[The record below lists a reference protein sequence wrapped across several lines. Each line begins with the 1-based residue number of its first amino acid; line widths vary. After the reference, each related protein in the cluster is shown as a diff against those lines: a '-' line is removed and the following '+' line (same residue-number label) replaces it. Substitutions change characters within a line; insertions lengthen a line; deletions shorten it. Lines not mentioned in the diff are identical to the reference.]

1 MKRDNKITVNNLIYA
16 LLFLVFGVILLTST
30 ADLISM
36 VSKVIGIVLI
46 IIGIVKSIVY
56 IYMKGKLGNYKLS
69 ELVIGL
75 LIICCGSLLL
85 TYSGAFS
92 FAIRTIIGLWV
103 LFAGVNRII
112 LAISVK
118 SIDNIGFKVYLITSI
133 LMIIIGM
140 CLISGFFGELIGLF
154 IIGYSI
160 TEIVNYIYFKTKNK
174 NFEPKSK
181 EKKEKNTKL
190 KRLKEPKVVDAII
203 EEDEKN

>member
-1 MKRDNKITVNNLIYA
+1 MKKENKITVNNLIYA

-36 VSKVIGIVLI
+36 ASKVIGIVLI

-69 ELVIGL
+69 ELIIGL

-85 TYSGAFS
+85 TYSGALS

-103 LFAGVNRII
+103 LFAGVNRIV

-118 SIDNIGFKVYLITSI
+118 AFDNTGFKVYLITSI

-140 CLISGFFGELIGLF
+140 CLISGFFDKLIGLF

-174 NFEPKSK
+174 NFEPRVK
-181 EKKEKNTKL
+181 EKKEKSTKL
-190 KRLKEPKVVDAII
+190 KRLKEPKIIDAII

>member
-1 MKRDNKITVNNLIYA
+1 MKKENKITVNNLIYA

-30 ADLISM
+30 DDLISM
-36 VSKVIGIVLI
+36 ASKLIGIVLI

-56 IYMKGKLGNYKLS
+56 IYMKGKLGSYKLS

-85 TYSGAFS
+85 IYSGALS

-103 LFAGVNRII
+103 LFAGVNRIV

-118 SIDNIGFKVYLITSI
+118 SMDNTGFKVYLITSI
-133 LMIIIGM
+133 LMIVIGM
-140 CLISGFFGELIGLF
+140 CLISGFFDKLIGLF

-174 NFEPKSK
+174 NFEPKTKDKK
-181 EKKEKNTKL
+181 EKKTKL

>member
-36 VSKVIGIVLI
+36 ASKVIGLVLI

-56 IYMKGKLGNYKLS
+56 IYMKGKLGNYRLS

-85 TYSGAFS
+85 TYSGALS

-103 LFAGVNRII
+103 LFAGVNRIV

-118 SIDNIGFKVYLITSI
+118 SMDNTGFKVYLITSI

-140 CLISGFFGELIGLF
+140 CLISSFFDKLIGLF
-154 IIGYSI
+154 IIGYSV

-174 NFEPKSK
+174 NFEPKGKDKK
-181 EKKEKNTKL
+181 EKKTKL